1 MIVLFY
7 GLKVLHVAAAGAWFG
22 VKLTAPGDIRQALA
36 LGRPHTTQL
45 VPRIR
50 RGARI
55 AIGSGV
61 ATLLSGLALVL
72 AAGGFAAVP
81 LRIHISLA
89 LVLLLFVLGG
99 LVIDPTWK
107 RIARLIESDGDLAEA
122 QHLARRFGMLMGVEH
137 LLWTAVLV
145 LMLVPAG

>member
-1 MIVLFY
+1 MIALFY
-7 GLKVLHVAAAGAWFG
+7 ALKALHVAAAGAWFG

-36 LGRPHTTQL
+36 LGRPHTLQL
-45 VPRIR
+45 VPRIQ

-61 ATLLSGLALVL
+61 VTLLSGLALVL
-72 AAGGFAAVP
+72 AAGGFGAVP

-89 LVLLLFVLGG
+89 LVLLLFALGA

-107 RIARLIESDGDLAEA
+107 RIARLIEADGELDEA
-122 QHLARRFGMLMGVEH
+122 RRLARRFGMLMGIEH
-137 LLWTAVLV
+137 LLWATVLV
-145 LMLVPAG
+145 LMLVQG